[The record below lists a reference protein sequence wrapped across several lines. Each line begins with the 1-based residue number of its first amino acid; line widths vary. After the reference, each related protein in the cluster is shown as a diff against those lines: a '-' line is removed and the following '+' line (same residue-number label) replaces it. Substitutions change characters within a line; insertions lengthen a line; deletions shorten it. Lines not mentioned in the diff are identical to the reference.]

1 MNIVYL
7 LENIDKKTN
16 PRKYI
21 GFKTECNIL
30 PLEGIPAIYC
40 NRENNYYFGSSLNPK
55 MVQDLKN
62 GNRFKATVLE
72 KVGDRT
78 LLPEKEIVH
87 LKKFDAESNEEY
99 YNLSSRLIHSLNQ
112 LDAPSNMFGE
122 TVRERANRE
131 STRGT
136 RDSSAKAQGFSNF
149 GLMCFDIYERLSNGE
164 SGAAISRSMG
174 KQVKYATRTIR
185 DYDMKKAVKE
195 LESAWRESKAIR
207 KDYSRRAT
215 LEKLHEIYGYEIPT
229 LRVIIG
235 DFRENCLFSVATEL
249 GTTKEELEIS
259 ITKRILDGE
268 GFKEVSED
276 TGISIQ
282 SVKRYFLRCIRSRL
296 KSSDL

>member
-21 GFKTECNIL
+21 GFKVECNIIH
-30 PLEGIPAIYC
+30 LEEVPTIYC
-40 NRENNYYFGSSLNPK
+40 NRENSYYFGSSLNPE

-62 GNRFKATVLE
+62 GDRFSATVLE
-72 KVGDRT
+72 KVGDKT
-78 LLPEKEIVH
+78 LLPEREIAY
-87 LKKFDAESNEEY
+87 LKKFDAENNEEY
-99 YNLSSRLIHSLNQ
+99 YNLSSRLVHSLTRM
-112 LDAPSNMFGE
+112 DAPSNIFGE

-164 SGAAISRSMG
+164 SGATISRSMG

-185 DYDMKKAVKE
+185 DYNMKKAVNE
-195 LESAWRESKAIR
+195 LESAWLKSKEVR
-207 KDYSRRAT
+207 KDYSRKAT

-235 DFRENCLFSVATEL
+235 NFRENCLFSVATEL
-249 GTTKEELEIS
+249 GFTKEELEIS
-259 ITKRILDGE
+259 ITKRVLDGE

-276 TGISIQ
+276 TGISLL